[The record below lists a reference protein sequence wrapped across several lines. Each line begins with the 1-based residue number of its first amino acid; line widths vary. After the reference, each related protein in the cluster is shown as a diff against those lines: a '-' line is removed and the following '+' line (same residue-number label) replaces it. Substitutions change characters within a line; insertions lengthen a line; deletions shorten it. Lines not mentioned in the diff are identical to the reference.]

1 MPPLTNAEKVKR
13 NYDKDREK
21 ILERKRGKYQADKL
35 KRLEQQLQPQI
46 FQHDIPIIEEEQPL
60 PSTSEAIPL
69 AVGLGVRGS
78 QPHIIEQQLPS
89 TSELIEANLLEDKI
103 DALERVTQLISE
115 LPDESEG
122 NKLFR
127 TKNFKT
133 IINIIK
139 PTDYNELIFQ
149 LTKQPNKVLKLI
161 KNYEYQPNKTYAT
174 NTLISLYKAILF
186 FLDKF
191 DIFIK
196 PDKKIKYEDAIQ
208 IGDVV
213 SSNELVKKNNSTPI
227 PTFEEY
233 LQKCIETFGNK
244 SREFLIAKI
253 YSEAKCRDDLQL
265 ILTNSFEDLNPQ
277 LNYLV
282 FKINKSFI
290 VINDYKTKDK
300 YGAYRVELSDEL
312 SQLIKDFINTY
323 DIEFGEKFF
332 NIKNVSMVVHRMNKI
347 LNFTGH
353 GAVNLFRKMVAS
365 DSKELPLKEQL
376 NIAKQMKHSFKV
388 HNSNYIVKESI

>member
-21 ILERKRGKYQADKL
+21 ILERKRAKYQADKL

-78 QPHIIEQQLPS
+78 QPPIIEEPLPFI
-89 TSELIEANLLEDKI
+89 SELIEVKI
-103 DALERVTQLISE
+103 DALERAVQLISQ

-127 TKNFKT
+127 TKNMKT

-139 PTDYNELIFQ
+139 PTDYNDLIFK
-149 LTKQPNKVLKLI
+149 LTKQPNKVLKEL
-161 KNYEYQPNKTYAT
+161 KNYEYQPKKTYAI

-312 SQLIKDFINTY
+312 SQLIKDFVNQY
-323 DIEFGEKFF
+323 NIEFGENFF
-332 NIKNVSMVVHRMNKI
+332 NTKNVSMVVHRMNKI
-347 LNFTGH
+347 LDFTGH
-353 GAVNLFRKMVAS
+353 GAVNLFRKMLAS
-365 DSKELPLKEQL
+365 DAKDLPLKEQL
-376 NIAKQMKHSFKV
+376 KVSKQMKHSLKV
-388 HNSNYIVKESI
+388 HNSNYIINESI